1 MLSGEQ
7 MFERPHHQR
16 IAQVLLSLDGAVLRE
31 KQCYFGGGTAI
42 ALRCGEFR
50 ESVDMDFLVSDRP
63 SYRDLRQML
72 REPNGLEAITRPG
85 VRPLQ
90 LAREV
95 RADQYGIRCLLAM
108 GEVQIKFEIILE
120 GRIALI
126 QADDGGAICD
136 ITTLTPIDMGASKL
150 LANSDRWADDGVFSR
165 DIIDLAML
173 NLPREDFARALEKAR
188 QAYGECIVADLEK
201 AAERLKSR
209 TGWLD
214 RCIRTLDVRAPKALL
229 WERIRTVVSMVA

>member
-1 MLSGEQ
+1 MLSGEP

-16 IAQVLLSLDGAVLRE
+16 IAQVLLSLDGGVLRE

-42 ALRCGEFR
+42 ALRCGEYR

-63 SYRDLRQML
+63 SYRDLREMF
-72 REPNGLEAITRPG
+72 RGANGLEAITRPG
-85 VRPLQ
+85 LQPLQ

-108 GEVQIKFEIILE
+108 GDVQIKFEIILE
-120 GRIALI
+120 GRIALTRS
-126 QADDGGAICD
+126 GEVICD
-136 ITTLTPIDMGASKL
+136 ITTLTPIDMAASKL
-150 LANSDRWADDGVFSR
+150 LANSDRGADDGVFNR

-173 NLPREDFARALEKAR
+173 NLPKAEFLRALEKAQ
-188 QAYGECIVADLEK
+188 QAYGESVVTDLKK

-214 RCIRTLDVRAPKALL
+214 RCVQALDIRVPKALL
-229 WERIRTVVSMVA
+229 WERIRAVVSMAT